1 MARLT
6 GAVLAGGKSSRFG
19 TNKALYINDGKS
31 LLQQSLEILRPLCD
45 QLYISAN
52 NNNAVAYREMGA
64 DIICDL
70 HPDCGPL
77 GGIEAIVNVCHTE
90 DETSAHADRL

>member
-19 TNKALYINDGKS
+19 TNKV
-31 LLQQSLEILRPLCD
+31 LCD

-52 NNNAVAYREMGA
+52 NNNAVAYRDMGA